1 MDVSVII
8 VNYNTCEL
16 TRACIDSIYSHTSG
30 VEFEVIV
37 VDNASADGSFEV
49 LSQDRRIIF
58 VESGSNL
65 GFGKANNLGYKYS
78 SGKYV
83 FLLNSDTRLLNNAL
97 YLFYEEMEKMPN
109 NVACIGSILR
119 ASDGITPNG
128 SYALFPTITTMLKF
142 FAGYYFRLKFNR
154 NNHIEPPFEVDYI
167 TGADLFI
174 RQHVI
179 EQFGLFDPDFFMYFE
194 ETEMQL
200 RYSRCGY
207 KRLIIPGPEIVH
219 LECASSGKGNALS
232 GVRAQMYFEGMMIYM
247 RKRYS
252 SGKYVWFGLIS
263 LLYLPL
269 VFVNEKSRKDLCA
282 TSKLF
287 FKI

>member
-97 YLFYEEMEKMPN
+97 YLFYEKMEKMPN

-119 ASDGITPNG
+119 ASNGITPNG

-154 NNHIEPPFEVDYI
+154 DNHIEPPFEVDYI

-174 RQHVI
+174 RRHVI
-179 EQFGLFDPDFFMYFE
+179 ERVGLFDPDFFMYFE

-207 KRLIIPGPEIVH
+207 KRLIISGPEIVH
-219 LECASSGKGNALS
+219 LECASSGEGNTLS
-232 GVRAQMYFEGMMIYM
+232 GTRAQMYFEGMMIYM

-252 SGKYVWFGLIS
+252 GGKYVLFRLIA
-263 LLYLPL
+263 LLYLPI
-269 VFVNEKSRKDLCA
+269 VFINEKSRKDLCA

>member
-1 MDVSVII
+1 M
-8 VNYNTCEL
+8 
-16 TRACIDSIYSHTSG
+16 
-30 VEFEVIV
+30 
-37 VDNASADGSFEV
+37 
-49 LSQDRRIIF
+49 
-58 VESGSNL
+58 
-65 GFGKANNLGYKYS
+65 
-78 SGKYV
+78 
-83 FLLNSDTRLLNNAL
+83 
-97 YLFYEEMEKMPN
+97 
-109 NVACIGSILR
+109 LR
-119 ASDGITPNG
+119 
-128 SYALFPTITTMLKF
+128 F

-252 SGKYVWFGLIS
+252 SGKYVLFRLIS

-269 VFVNEKSRKDLCA
+269 VFVNEKAGKTYVQHPNYSLKYEQTYLR
-282 TSKLF
+282 
-287 FKI
+287 